1 MSIHNNTKILKQP
14 IFDAE
19 GNFQEWQEFSP
30 KSSANSVFMS
40 TPSGDTSVA
49 NALGKLGERVD
60 GIGGFTWNIASGI
73 DKGNYAPCIFLGC
86 VGSIATFE
94 MTSDFGVTMN
104 KNGVL
109 EFLVLGANDV
119 GLIKD
124 VRVTLNLIET
134 YTAEQGGG
142 THFVSQSIQNADLTV
157 SKVTTLGNG
166 LIVELSPASRAA
178 TVVVQPSANYT
189 RREVVGVTASCTLN

>member
-1 MSIHNNTKILKQP
+1 MSIHEKTKTLKQP

-19 GNFQEWQEFSP
+19 GNFQEWSEFSP
-30 KSSANSVFMS
+30 KTSANSVLMP
-40 TPSGDTSVA
+40 TGDTSVA
-49 NALGKLGERVD
+49 DALGQLGERVD
-60 GIGGFTWNIASGI
+60 DIGGFTWNIASGI

-94 MTSDFGVTMN
+94 MTSDFGVTMK

-109 EFLVLGANDV
+109 QFLVLGVNDAS
-119 GLIKD
+119 LIKN
-124 VRVTLNLIET
+124 VHVTLNLIET
-134 YTAEQGGG
+134 YTAEQGGS
-142 THFVSQSIQNADLTV
+142 TNFTSQSIQNADLTV
-157 SKVTTLGNG
+157 SKTTKLGNG
-166 LIVELSPASRAA
+166 LIVELSPASGAA